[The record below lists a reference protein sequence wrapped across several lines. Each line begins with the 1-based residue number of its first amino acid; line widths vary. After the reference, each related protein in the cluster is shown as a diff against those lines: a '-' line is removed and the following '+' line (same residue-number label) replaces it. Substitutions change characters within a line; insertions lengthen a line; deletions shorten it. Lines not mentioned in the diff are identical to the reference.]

1 MAVDQETTK
10 QSYKPIWSGSI
21 TIGLVNVPIKIYTMI
36 RDQAF
41 SFRLLH
47 NDDGQPLKYERV
59 CARDNKMVDWKDTV
73 KGYEIRKNEFIV
85 FKKEELEE
93 IRPESDRKIKL
104 DKFVSLLS
112 IDPVYFDKSYLLVP
126 DGSEEAYGLLMS
138 AVRQMGK
145 AGLGKVTLRTKE
157 YPVVVYEYKGVLI
170 MTTLRYA
177 SEVVIPERM
186 EEELAGIK
194 KPSQKEMELAVKIIN
209 ELSGEFDITKY
220 RDGYREKMEKLIES
234 KMKGEVVVV
243 QEPEKEEVKELM
255 VALQETIKQL
265 RK

>member
-1 MAVDQETTK
+1 MAEDQETTK
-10 QSYKPIWSGSI
+10 QSHRPIWSGSI
-21 TIGLVNVPIKIYTMI
+21 AIGLVNVPVKIYIMI

-59 CARDNKMVDWKDTV
+59 CTRDNKVVDWKDIV
-73 KGYEIRKNEFIV
+73 KGYEIRKNEFLV
-85 FKKEELEE
+85 FKKEELDA
-93 IRPESDRKIKL
+93 IRPESDRKIRL

-112 IDPVYFDKSYLLVP
+112 IDPVYFEKSYVLVP
-126 DGSEEAYGLLMS
+126 DRSEEAYGLFM
-138 AVRQMGK
+138 AAIRQMGK
-145 AGLGKVTLRTKE
+145 AGLGKVTMRTKE

-170 MTTLRYA
+170 LTTLRYA
-177 SEVVIPERM
+177 SEVVIPGDM
-186 EEELAGIK
+186 EELAKIK

-209 ELSGEFDITKY
+209 ELSGEFDITGY
-220 RDGYREKMEKLIES
+220 RDGYREKIEKLIES

-243 QEPEKEEVKELM
+243 QEPKKEEVKELM

-265 RK
+265 SK